1 MIFFDSE
8 AYHLISVI
16 AGVQASP
23 IPIADSE
30 AAAVPGVSAEAVPA
44 PATDNA
50 SPVSERGCKFW
61 CY

>member
-1 MIFFDSE
+1 MISFESE

-16 AGVQASP
+16 AGAQASP
-23 IPIADSE
+23 IPIVDPE
-30 AAAVPGVSAEAVPA
+30 AVAAPGVSAEAVPA
-44 PATDNA
+44 PATDSS